1 MSVRSWSS
9 GVGRTVRSV
18 GTEVVG
24 NLAAEVKGPPR
35 GQDRDS
41 LSRSRQGTGK
51 VPLNGQWGMSLA
63 RLLRAHGI

>member
-9 GVGRTVRSV
+9 GVGRAVRSL
-18 GTEVVG
+18 GMEVMG
-24 NLAAEVKGPPR
+24 NLAAGVKGPPR

-41 LSRSRQGTGK
+41 LSKVQQGTRK